1 MGLQLSLVRVSA
13 CHAEGR
19 EFEPRQSRHLKDYLS
34 QMVFFIAKRDFL
46 GSSRLSWICSTLTEF
61 RFKHFVQVRSICSLS
76 GLASV
81 RKSARQSRHLKR
93 LSFIDGLFYCKKGTS
108 SALLACLA
116 KAQNLNIQIVNE
128 TLKYSQIIRVVVG
141 VTSHSNLRV
150 TLRFTLPKIR
160 NSG

>member
-1 MGLQLSLVRVSA
+1 MPVTHEVASSSLVVPA
-13 CHAEGR
+13 IIKEPFEGS
-19 EFEPRQSRHLKDYLS
+19 FF
-34 QMVFFIAKRDFL
+34 VFKRL

-93 LSFIDGLFYCKKGTS
+93 LSFIDGLFYCKKGTY

-128 TLKYSQIIRVVVG
+128 TLKYS
-141 VTSHSNLRV
+141 
-150 TLRFTLPKIR
+150 
-160 NSG
+160 